1 MVIGSRRVLRETGRT
16 AVLTAVGEW
25 LTWECPETGLVID
38 ILPEDVPVMFLPEKE
53 VA

>member
-38 ILPEDVPVMFLPEKE
+38 KLTG
-53 VA
+53 VAAFMPRPS